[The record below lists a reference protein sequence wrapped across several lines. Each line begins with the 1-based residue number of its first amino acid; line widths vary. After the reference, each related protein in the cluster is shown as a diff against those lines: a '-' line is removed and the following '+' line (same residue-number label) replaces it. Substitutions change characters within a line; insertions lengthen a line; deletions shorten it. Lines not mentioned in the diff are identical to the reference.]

1 MDYEGYA
8 CSGHPDLNSSV
19 KKGRFVI
26 EMIGRGWLVKRVA
39 NTTNKEVT
47 RRTNKTV
54 PRMNDPIRI
63 VPLHPPSELYRP
75 SAGITA
81 PPAAQLTYRGGPL
94 LDSVK
99 VFSIFWGQ
107 VWQTS
112 PNSDL
117 ANQINQ
123 FFRFAVSSALIDQLA
138 EYSVPSQ
145 PIGHGSFIGTVT
157 ITQPTLFHAVT
168 DAAIQK
174 MLQQEIKSNSSIP
187 QADANTL
194 YFIYLPPGTA
204 VVQGGSRSCQAFCG
218 YHDTF
223 GSGIY
228 YAVMPFP
235 NCAGCLGGLTNLD
248 ALTTTSSH
256 EFCEAITDPVPGQGW
271 YDDTHGEIGDIC
283 AWQTKKLGNY
293 TVQLEWSNRDASCK

>member
-1 MDYEGYA
+1 
-8 CSGHPDLNSSV
+8 
-19 KKGRFVI
+19 
-26 EMIGRGWLVKRVA
+26 VKRVA
-39 NTTNKEVT
+39 NPARDFFVCGV
-47 RRTNKTV
+47 TNKTV
-54 PRMNDPIRI
+54 PRAKDAIRI
-63 VPLHPPSELYRP
+63 VSFTPTERTVPVISRHCGRSGRTPLLP
-75 SAGITA
+75 
-81 PPAAQLTYRGGPL
+81 RGAL

-99 VFSIFWGQ
+99 VFTIFWGQ

-123 FFRFAVSSALIDQLA
+123 FFRFVVSSPLIDQLA
-138 EYSVPSQ
+138 EYSVPRQ
-145 PIGHGSFIGTVT
+145 PIGQGSFIGTVT
-157 ITQPTLFHAVT
+157 ITQPTLSHAVT
-168 DAAIQK
+168 DTAIQN
-174 MLQQEIKSNSSIP
+174 MLQHEIKSNSSVLQP
-187 QADANTL
+187 DANSL

-218 YHDTF
+218 YHDAF

-235 NCAGCLGGLTNLD
+235 NCAGCMGGMTNLD

-256 EFCEAITDPVPGQGW
+256 ELCEAITDPVPGQGW

-283 AWQTKKLGNY
+283 AWQTKKLGNHS
-293 TVQLEWSNRDASCK
+293 VQLEWSNKDASCK